1 MSSSVALAEAPKT
14 RSAPLSVRMASALAA
29 KRDADI
35 SAAVREKLRIC
46 LLDFF
51 ACAFEAHGLPW
62 ARQAQGLATSGAG
75 PCSIIGT
82 SIKAPAIDAVFAN
95 SVAGHGLVRE
105 DMHTGSVSHLGIVVL
120 PPLLALA
127 EQRRVDGRSF
137 TAAAIV
143 GYEVG
148 GRIGRALVTP
158 EFARTFRPTG
168 FTGPLAAAAA
178 CSRLLGLDEAATAS
192 ALSLAANFVGG
203 QNQWPHTGA
212 DEMFFEAGVAS
223 RNGWTAAQLAALG
236 AYGSEKALDG
246 EAGLLTAY
254 RPDHRAPDV
263 RLFDGEPEIMSVFFK
278 PVPVC
283 NFAQTPCLAAVA
295 LAKDKR
301 FDPSE
306 VVAVEV
312 SASRAAKAYPGCDYP
327 GPFARVLQA
336 KMSIH
341 YAVASALLRGT
352 VNEASYLKLDD
363 PTVLALAAKVTVK
376 EGDEF
381 TAAFP
386 AKQGAEVTV
395 RLKDGRV
402 LSHRLQDVI
411 PADLDLIRRR
421 FRAAASKAIGADA
434 AKALE
439 VAVDDLERSTDVGAL
454 MRLALAPAARAGAA

>member
-1 MSSSVALAEAPKT
+1 MSSSVALAEAPDNPQRA
-14 RSAPLSVRMASALAA
+14 RSPSAWRPRSRPSGTATFPPPPA
-29 KRDADI
+29 R
-35 SAAVREKLRIC
+35 SSRIC
-46 LLDFF
+46 LLDFL

-62 ARQAQGLATSGAG
+62 ARQAQALATAGAG

-82 SIKAPAIDAVFAN
+82 NVKAPAIDAVFAN

-127 EQRRVDGRSF
+127 QQRRVDGRSF
-137 TAAAIV
+137 ATAAVI

-148 GRIGRALVTP
+148 GRIGRAIVTP

-212 DEMFFEAGVAS
+212 DEMFFEAGVAA
-223 RNGWTAAQLAALG
+223 RNGWTAARLAALG

-254 RPDHRAPDV
+254 RPDHKAPEV

-295 LAKDKR
+295 LAKDKS
-301 FDPSE
+301 FDPSDI
-306 VVAVEV
+306 VSVDV

-341 YAVASALLRGT
+341 YAVASALMRGT
-352 VNEASYLKLDD
+352 VDETSYLKLDD
-363 PTVLALAAKVTVK
+363 PALLALAAKVTVHA
-376 EGDEF
+376 GDDF

-402 LSHRLQDVI
+402 LSHRSGRH
-411 PADLDLIRRR
+411 PGNLDLIRRR
-421 FRAAASKAIGADA
+421 FRAAAARRSARTRPGA
-434 AKALE
+434 
-439 VAVDDLERSTDVGAL
+439 RSGGRRPRPGMDVGAL
-454 MRLALAPAARAGAA
+454 MQLALAPAARAGAA